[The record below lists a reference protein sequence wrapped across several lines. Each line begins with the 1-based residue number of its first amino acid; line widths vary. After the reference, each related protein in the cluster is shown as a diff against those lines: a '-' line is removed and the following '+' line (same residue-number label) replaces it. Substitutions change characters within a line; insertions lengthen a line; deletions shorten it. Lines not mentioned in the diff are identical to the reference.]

1 MNPYVT
7 LFRPIHFVITAAAI
21 LAAALLAGGTEH
33 QMIFMIVAALGGGLI
48 SSGAMVIKDVLN
60 VDTDRTTDPER
71 PIARGAVD
79 QYDAMMFYGA
89 LTGAGL
95 IMCAYTTR
103 TAFIIAF
110 VACPVIVLYAK
121 ILTRSPL
128 FGNFVVG
135 ALAATAFVF
144 AGAVVGSIRP
154 IVMPALFVFLL
165 ISARGIIIGMKQ
177 TAWES
182 INDASSSP
190 IHYGMKRLSAAATI
204 VLLFFIAST
213 IIPYVNGLY
222 GIRYLLTVSVGAD
235 LAAVYVIISVWKDRS
250 EKNLDLLV
258 KIIGGVIVVALFAI
272 YLG

>member
-7 LFRPIHFVITAAAI
+7 LFRPINFIITALAI
-21 LAAALLAGGTEH
+21 LAATLLAGGT
-33 QMIFMIVAALGGGLI
+33 QQQLMFMIVAALGGALI
-48 SSGAMVIKDVLN
+48 SSGAMVMKDVLN
-60 VDTDRTTDPER
+60 VDTDRTTDPDR

-144 AGAVVGSIRP
+144 SGAVVGSIRP

-165 ISARGIIIGMKQ
+165 ISARGIIAGMKQ
-177 TAWES
+177 TVRES
-182 INDASSSP
+182 NNSASLQS
-190 IHYGMKRLSAAATI
+190 IQYGMKRASAAASIMLFFFIVSTI
-204 VLLFFIAST
+204 V
-213 IIPYVNGLY
+213 PYVNGLY
-222 GIRYLLTVSVGAD
+222 GMRYLVVVSVGAD
-235 LAAVYVIISVWKDRS
+235 LVAAYVIISVWKDRS
-250 EKNLDLLV
+250 EKNLDMLV
-258 KIIGGVIVVALFAI
+258 KIIGGVIVAALGTI